1 MLARRCCCNGPSR
14 CKLSMAEK
22 SIRKRRGGERERE
35 REREREKGRGGEDEE
50 REGETLKLMI
60 LSRGWRYQLSVTFG
74 SNLKAL
80 AYCSKNLIL
89 LSFVCHEACEFN
101 N

>member
-14 CKLSMAEK
+14 CKLSVADG
-22 SIRKRRGGERERE
+22 SIRKRRGGRG
-35 REREREKGRGGEDEE
+35 REKGRDGKDEE